1 MKYLRSIL
9 FILGVL
15 QPSSAIYAQNNTT
28 LESEKLNMDAIYDR
42 PLSTIG
48 TSNLSIGGYIES
60 HWQHYS
66 TEGVSEEG
74 HQFLLPRMTLFISSA
89 ISERIKFMSEIE
101 IEDGGSSLAIE
112 FAAVDF
118 EFHPLLNIRGGI
130 IMNPIGAFNQNHDG
144 PKWEFA
150 ERPVAMNQM
159 LPATW
164 STVGFGTYGK
174 YAKNLWSFGYEA
186 YLSGGFDGA
195 IIDNTTGKTYLP
207 ASKENVERWDKM
219 ASGQPTFTGKI
230 AIKHRKVGEI
240 GLSYL
245 GGIYND
251 MFLDGEEIDIKRNL
265 RIAAIDAQTE
275 LPWGT
280 KLTGEVAH
288 IWVQTPEYYSP
299 EYGNQQIG
307 AFVDIVHPIYQ
318 GSILGWENAI
328 INIAVRGEYVDWN
341 KGVMTEFA
349 HTKKG
354 DEMWSITPGI
364 SFRPGPRTVIRWS
377 YKYREDRDFLR
388 NPAEKTAGFTFGF
401 STYF

>member
-1 MKYLRSIL
+1 MKYMKSIL

-15 QPSSAIYAQNNTT
+15 QLSSAMYAQNKTT
-28 LESEKLNMDAIYDR
+28 SESEKLNMEAIYDR

-60 HWQHYS
+60 HWQHYR
-66 TEGVSEEG
+66 TEGVSKEG

-112 FAAVDF
+112 FAAIDF

-174 YAKNLWSFGYEA
+174 YAKKLWSFGYEA
-186 YLSGGFDGA
+186 YLSGGFNNA

-207 ASKENVERWDKM
+207 ASKDNVERWDKM
-219 ASGQPTFTGKI
+219 TSGQPTFTGKI

-240 GLSYL
+240 GFSYL

-251 MFLDGEEIDIKRNL
+251 MFLNGEKVDTKRSL
-265 RIAAIDAQTE
+265 RIAAIDAHTK

-280 KLTGEVAH
+280 QLTGEVAH

-307 AFVDIVHPIYQ
+307 AFVDIVHPVYQ
-318 GSILGWENAI
+318 GRILGWKNTI
-328 INIAVRGEYVDWN
+328 INIALRGEYVDWN
-341 KGVMTEFA
+341 KGMMTEFA

-364 SFRPGPRTVIRWS
+364 SFRPGPRTVIRGS
-377 YKYREDRDFLR
+377 YKYRADKDFLR
-388 NPAEKTAGFTFGF
+388 NPAEKTVGFTLGF